1 MKKFFLPI
9 LIAFAALFFS
19 ACNPL
24 SYFMLYGYSSAEKP
38 DDIADRRMTELEE
51 ARAARMRGNPNYRDA
66 EIEAYNRARGIT
78 TSPENLDTRPVSTEE
93 LRKRMEKQARERRQ

>member
-9 LIAFAALFFS
+9 LTGVAALLFS

-24 SYFMLYGYSSAEKP
+24 SYLMLYGYSSAEKP
-38 DDIADRRMTELEE
+38 DDIADRRMTELEN
-51 ARAARMRGNPNYRDA
+51 ARAERMRANPNYRDS

-78 TSPENLDTRPVSTEE
+78 QSPENIDTRPVSTEE
-93 LRKRMEKQARERRQ
+93 LRERMEKQARERRN

>member
-9 LIAFAALFFS
+9 PIALAALFFS

-78 TSPENLDTRPVSTEE
+78 ASPENLDTRPVSTQE
-93 LRKRMEKQARERRQ
+93 LRERMEKQARERR